1 MRGIWLQTWTRTAVR
16 PHCSQTPPRI
26 RSSTWTALKLACS
39 DCSWTPAPTDLFA
52 PEIFRVQHGLAT
64 STIKEYKVWQVLQF
78 LGDYFWWWGC
88 PCGLCLIRLS
98 SGGMPT
104 HSVCADF
111 LRGGAIFLCGTSL
124 QRIFLWGCSG
134 SPTYPCGAWGCTYS
148 NK

>member
-98 SGGMPT
+98 LGGCQRTQSVLTFSGG
-104 HSVCADF
+104 
-111 LRGGAIFLCGTSL
+111 GGYLLVRNIFAKDLFVGVFGVPYIPMRSMGL
-124 QRIFLWGCSG
+124 HLFQ
-134 SPTYPCGAWGCTYS
+134 
-148 NK
+148 